1 MEKNTIKGIIESYV
15 QEDASEEVRMTFDK
29 WLTDDDCRQEKDEE
43 LNRMWE
49 NMPLTQSSGLEDPLS
64 IIEEA
69 EKIQNIESHRKSRR
83 KTVLLWIAS
92 SVAACMT
99 IVSLIGWNNL
109 TGSDTTY
116 LITSADSKGEFVLP
130 DGSVVWLNKGSR
142 LRYVDDLKGDE
153 REVTLEGEG
162 YFDVVKD
169 TDRPFIVQAGDMSIK
184 VLGTRFTV
192 SAYQDSPIEAYLEE
206 GSILA
211 TVSEHSPVILVP
223 DQAVIYD
230 PEDNRFETYSENA
243 SDHTAWIDG
252 KLEFV
257 NKPLSDIIECLEHW
271 YRVDI
276 SCNDIKAAS
285 DIRLSMTIRQE
296 SIDEI
301 CRALTTIANVSYIID
316 SKGNVKIAFDR

>member
-1 MEKNTIKGIIESYV
+1 MDSKTIKEIIESYTL
-15 QEDASEEVRMTFDK
+15 EDASEEVRMTFDK
-29 WLTDDDCRQEKDEE
+29 WLTEDDCRQEKDAV
-43 LNRMWE
+43 LNDMWE
-49 NMPLTQSSGLEDPLS
+49 NMPLIQTSGQEDPLS

-99 IVSLIGWNNL
+99 IVSLIGWNNSA
-109 TGSDTTY
+109 GSDTTY
-116 LITSADSKGEFVLP
+116 LITSVDSKGEFVLP

-169 TDRPFIVQAGDMSIK
+169 AGRPFIVQAGDMSIK

-192 SAYQDSPIEAYLEE
+192 SAYQGSPIEAYLEE

-211 TVSEHSPVILVP
+211 MAPEHSPLILAP

-230 PEDNRFETYSENA
+230 PEDDRFEAYAENA

-257 NKPLSDIIECLEHW
+257 NKPLNDIIECLKHW

-276 SCNDIKAAS
+276 SCNDIKMAS
-285 DIRLSMTIRQE
+285 EIRLSMTIRQE

-301 CRALTTIANVSYIID
+301 CRALTTIADVSYIID
-316 SKGNVKIAFDR
+316 SRGNVKITFDR